1 MRHITRM
8 GQYIRF
14 NRSAHHIC
22 LDYKL
27 MQEGEGEGRVV
38 LSRSRMGSRAGQ
50 QTVPREGRRMG
61 TLFSS
66 EAYGSLFL
74 YSSYSNSISSA
85 EEQSITIQ
93 DKVVRR
99 RSRSTVLGVCWWP
112 PTGCCQHSLSL
123 DWDLRAATWYSRHSG
138 HRPVDKLQQSSDV
151 MPTFFIR
158 NRIQNVGHKLCWI
171 WE

>member
-66 EAYGSLFL
+66 
-74 YSSYSNSISSA
+74 
-85 EEQSITIQ
+85 
-93 DKVVRR
+93 
-99 RSRSTVLGVCWWP
+99 
-112 PTGCCQHSLSL
+112 
-123 DWDLRAATWYSRHSG
+123 
-138 HRPVDKLQQSSDV
+138 
-151 MPTFFIR
+151 
-158 NRIQNVGHKLCWI
+158 
-171 WE
+171 